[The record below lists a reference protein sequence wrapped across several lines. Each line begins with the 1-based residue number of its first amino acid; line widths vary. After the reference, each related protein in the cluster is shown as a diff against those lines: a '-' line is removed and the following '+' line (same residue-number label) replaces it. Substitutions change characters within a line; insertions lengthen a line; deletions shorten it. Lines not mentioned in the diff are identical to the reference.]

1 VPVFEFTPKDAPIG
15 AREFFAC
22 LHAVFAA
29 NAVAR
34 RCGALFVKLLN
45 YTLAGVVGAAI
56 ATLVMQR
63 VFDRAAVEPLPAG
76 PVAVRPR
83 MVAGQSPADFARL
96 TREKAEL
103 DAQLAE
109 VRARLAEH
117 DAALVQTKAS
127 LEELRRPMM
136 TDMMSSA
143 LRAELKSG
151 EVVVTGGYKLA
162 NGKRLYAFAQPV
174 IEQVDG
180 KDVVKIASRFL
191 SLSDEAGKSVGLDSI
206 ATNATNTLQHGEVWV
221 ADEQTSV
228 LNKLNAAPDV
238 DLLTSPNITVRGGS
252 SGSIELGDL
261 KLKVTPVISDD
272 RTKMDFEVRLEQ
284 PQAPLPEPVPAPA
297 ETSSA
302 K

>member
-1 VPVFEFTPKDAPIG
+1 MLARTVYG
-15 AREFFAC
+15 AFS
-22 LHAVFAA
+22 
-29 NAVAR
+29 
-34 RCGALFVKLLN
+34 VKLLN
-45 YTLAGVVGAAI
+45 YTLAGVIGAVM

-63 VFDRAAVEPLPAG
+63 MPVAPLAVA

-83 MVAGQSPADFARL
+83 MVPGQSPADFARL

-103 DAQLAE
+103 DAQLAD
-109 VRARLAEH
+109 AQAKLAEH
-117 DAALVQTKAS
+117 EATLVQTKAS

-151 EVVVTGGYKLA
+151 EVVVTGGYKLS

-180 KDVVKIASRFL
+180 KDVVKIESRFI
-191 SLSDEAGKSVGLDSI
+191 SLTDDAGKSVGLNSI
-206 ATNATNTLQHGEVWV
+206 ATDVANTLQHGEVWV

-228 LNKLNAAPDV
+228 LAKLNASAGTDV
-238 DLLTSPNITVRGGS
+238 LASPTITVPGGT
-252 SGSIELGDL
+252 SGIVEIGDL

-272 RTKMDFEVRLEQ
+272 HTKMDFEVRLEQ
-284 PQAPLPEPVPAPA
+284 PQAPLPTETPAATQEPAMP
-297 ETSSA
+297 SA
-302 K
+302 GTVK

>member
-1 VPVFEFTPKDAPIG
+1 M
-15 AREFFAC
+15 
-22 LHAVFAA
+22 
-29 NAVAR
+29 
-34 RCGALFVKLLN
+34 KLLN
-45 YTLAGVVGAAI
+45 YTLAGVIGAAM
-56 ATLVMQR
+56 ATLVMPR
-63 VFDRAAVEPLPAG
+63 VFDRTAVEPTTAA

-96 TREKAEL
+96 TKEKAEL

-109 VRARLAEH
+109 ARSKLVEH
-117 DAALVQTKAS
+117 EATLVQTKAS

-151 EVVVTGGYKLA
+151 EVVVTGGYKLS

-180 KDVVKIASRFL
+180 KDVVKIESRFI
-191 SLSDEAGKSVGLDSI
+191 SLTDEEGKSVGLDSI

-228 LNKLNAAPDV
+228 LAKLNASPDA
-238 DLLTSPNITVRGGS
+238 DLLTSPSIMVRPGS
-252 SGSIELGDL
+252 SGAIELGDL
-261 KLKVTPVISDD
+261 KLKVTPVISADH
-272 RTKMDFEVRLEQ
+272 TKMDFEVRLEQ
-284 PQAPLPEPVPAPA
+284 PQALLTPPPEEPLKSEAQA
-297 ETSSA
+297 QAGA
-302 K
+302 KAAVEGK